1 MHHFFV
7 KKENFTDGRVC
18 ISGEDYNHAVNVL
31 RLNTGERVLISDHE
45 GQDFICLVEEKE
57 ETDRES
63 LLWLKIEKEAEE
75 NHELLAKVVLFQ
87 CLPKSDK
94 LEFIIQKAVELGVSG
109 IVPVASKNCV
119 VKLDDKK
126 AGSKLKRW
134 RTIAESA
141 AKQSMRSLVPAIHEP
156 VSFKEA
162 VELMEDYDVRLIP
175 YENENGIDSICEA
188 IVNFIPG
195 RSIAVIIGPEGG
207 FDRLEVSMAE
217 RHGIMPV
224 SLGKRILRT
233 ETAAISILSL
243 IMIRLEIAAGMDLEA
258 E

>member
-7 KKENFTDGRVC
+7 KKENFTDDRVC

-63 LLWLKIEKEAEE
+63 FLWLKIEKEAEE
-75 NHELLAKVVLFQ
+75 NHELPAKVVLFQ

-126 AGSKLKRW
+126 AASKLKRW

-141 AKQSMRSLVPAIHEP
+141 AKQSMRSLVPVIHEP

-175 YENENGIDSICEA
+175 YENEKGIDSICEA

>member
-7 KKENFTDGRVC
+7 EKENFTDGRVC

-31 RLNTGERVLISDHE
+31 RLNTGERVLISDHD
-45 GQDFICLVEEKE
+45 GRDFICLVEEKK
-57 ETDRES
+57 ETDGES
-63 LLWLKIEKEAEE
+63 GLWLKIEKEAEE
-75 NHELLAKVVLFQ
+75 NHELPAKVVLFQ

-94 LEFIIQKAVELGVSG
+94 LEFIIQKAVELGVSS

-126 AGSKLKRW
+126 TGSKLKRW

-141 AKQSMRSLVPAIHEP
+141 AKQSLRSVVPAIHEP

-162 VELMEDYDVRLIP
+162 VGLMEDYDVRLIP
-175 YENENGIDSICEA
+175 YENEKGIDSICEA
-188 IVNFIPG
+188 IVNFVPG

>member
-63 LLWLKIEKEAEE
+63 FLWLKIEKEAEE
-75 NHELLAKVVLFQ
+75 NHELPAKVVLFQ

-126 AGSKLKRW
+126 AASKLKRW

-141 AKQSMRSLVPAIHEP
+141 AKQSMRSLVPVIHEP

-175 YENENGIDSICEA
+175 YENEKGIDSICEA

>member
-7 KKENFTDGRVC
+7 EKENFTDGRVC

-45 GQDFICLVEEKE
+45 GRDFICLVEEKE

-63 LLWLKIEKEAEE
+63 RLWLKIEREAEE
-75 NHELLAKVVLFQ
+75 NHELPAKVVLFQ

-94 LEFIIQKAVELGVSG
+94 LELIIQKAVELGVSG

-126 AGSKLKRW
+126 ASSKLKRW

-175 YENENGIDSICEA
+175 YENEKGIDSICEA
-188 IVNFIPG
+188 IVNFVPG

>member
-7 KKENFTDGRVC
+7 EKENFTDGRVC

-31 RLNTGERVLISDHE
+31 RLNTGERVLISDHN
-45 GQDFICLVEEKE
+45 GQDFICLVEERE
-57 ETDRES
+57 ETDREF

-75 NHELLAKVVLFQ
+75 NHELPAKVVLFQ

-94 LEFIIQKAVELGVSG
+94 LEFIIQKAVELGVSS

-126 AGSKLKRW
+126 TGSKLKRW

-141 AKQSMRSLVPAIHEP
+141 AKQSLRSVVPAIHEP

-162 VELMEDYDVRLIP
+162 VGLMEDYDVRLIP
-175 YENENGIDSICEA
+175 YENEKGIDSICEA
-188 IVNFIPG
+188 IVNFVPG

>member
-7 KKENFTDGRVC
+7 EKENFTDGRVC

-45 GQDFICLVEEKE
+45 GRDFICLVEEKE

-63 LLWLKIEKEAEE
+63 RLRLKIEREAEE
-75 NHELLAKVVLFQ
+75 NHELPAKVVLFQ

-94 LEFIIQKAVELGVSG
+94 LEFIIQKAVELGVSA

-126 AGSKLKRW
+126 TGSKLKRW

-175 YENENGIDSICEA
+175 YENEKGIDSICEA
-188 IVNFIPG
+188 IVNFVPG

-243 IMIRLEIAAGMDLEA
+243 IMIRLEIAAGMDLET

>member
-1 MHHFFV
+1 M
-7 KKENFTDGRVC
+7 
-18 ISGEDYNHAVNVL
+18 
-31 RLNTGERVLISDHE
+31 
-45 GQDFICLVEEKE
+45 
-57 ETDRES
+57 
-63 LLWLKIEKEAEE
+63 
-75 NHELLAKVVLFQ
+75 
-87 CLPKSDK
+87 
-94 LEFIIQKAVELGVSG
+94 
-109 IVPVASKNCV
+109 
-119 VKLDDKK
+119 
-126 AGSKLKRW
+126 
-134 RTIAESA
+134 
-141 AKQSMRSLVPAIHEP
+141 PAIHEP

-175 YENENGIDSICEA
+175 YENEKGIDSICEA
-188 IVNFIPG
+188 IVNFVPG